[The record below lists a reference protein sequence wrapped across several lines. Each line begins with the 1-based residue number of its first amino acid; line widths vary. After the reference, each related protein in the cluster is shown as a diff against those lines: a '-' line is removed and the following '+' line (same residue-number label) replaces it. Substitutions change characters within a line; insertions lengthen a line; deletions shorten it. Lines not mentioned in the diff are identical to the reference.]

1 MARPLTTLL
10 AAIAIGAIGATGVAG
25 ADQLTLTLD
34 PARTTVSFT
43 LGATLHTVHGSAPV
57 TRGVTVFDPAGGE
70 ASGEIVVDASRANTG
85 NTKRDKDMHESVLV
99 SARYPT
105 VVLRPTRVEGRL
117 PEAGTATFTVHGTI
131 ELLGSRHEI
140 AAPVEVT
147 VNGATVA
154 VRAEFEL
161 PYVAWGL
168 EDPSKFLLKVD
179 RFVTVAVAGA
189 GTLSAGPGS
198 AGATAPS
205 AQDQPQP

>member
-1 MARPLTTLL
+1 MARSLTTLL
-10 AAIAIGAIGATGVAG
+10 AAIAIGATGATGVAG
-25 ADQLTLTLD
+25 AEQLTLTLD
-34 PARTTVSFT
+34 PTRTTVSFT
-43 LGATLHTVHGSAPV
+43 LGATLHTVHGSAPLA
-57 TRGVTVFDPAGGE
+57 RGVVVFDTDGGV
-70 ASGEIVVDASRANTG
+70 ASGEVVVDASRAETG
-85 NTKRDKDMHESVLV
+85 NTKRDKEMHESVLV

-105 VVLRPTRVEGRL
+105 VVLRPTRVDGRL
-117 PEAGTATFTVHGTI
+117 PEAGTATLTVHGTI

-147 VNGATVA
+147 ANGATVT

-168 EDPSKFLLKVD
+168 EDPGKFLLKVNH
-179 RFVTVAVAGA
+179 FVTVAVAGE

-198 AGATAPS
+198 AGETAPS